1 MFKEKRMLRPF
12 HFLVL
17 YIALVAGNVSYSV
30 EEERKASPLSASLKA
45 LGSVKKVKKI
55 KKKFKYQFENKLKN
69 MVSGVIISENVAKRL
84 SGAAVMIF
92 TKEFRVRYKDF
103 KLKFD
108 NEELSIFYG
117 KGF

>member
-1 MFKEKRMLRPF
+1 
-12 HFLVL
+12 
-17 YIALVAGNVSYSV
+17 
-30 EEERKASPLSASLKA
+30 
-45 LGSVKKVKKI
+45 
-55 KKKFKYQFENKLKN
+55 

-92 TKEFRVRYKDF
+92 TKELRVRYKGF
-103 KLKFD
+103 KLKLD

>member
-1 MFKEKRMLRPF
+1 MLRPF
-12 HFLVL
+12 HFLVFTV
-17 YIALVAGNVSYSV
+17 IFSIGNNSYSM
-30 EEERKASPLSASLKA
+30 EEEKKISPLSTSLKA

-55 KKKFKYQFENKLKN
+55 RKKFKYQFENKLKN
-69 MVSGVIISENVAKRL
+69 MVSGVFVSESFAKRL

-103 KLKFD
+103 KLKLD